1 MGQLYFGGGK
11 NKASH
16 YIYIFTIIIINIDGT
31 ELIYN
36 NFVILIVFLMAINKH
51 NTYGKKWF
59 LREICHDTVNI
70 MYCLLF

>member
-1 MGQLYFGGGK
+1 MTTK
-11 NKASH
+11 
-16 YIYIFTIIIINIDGT
+16 
-31 ELIYN
+31 LIYN
-36 NFVILIVFLMAINKH
+36 NFVILFEFLIAINKH